1 MALGQGVPNALTG
14 VPVGHKQCGNRVG
27 TERISVIPSITPG
40 NPRTSLTIEGA
51 GDRAYVFG
59 EIISQ
64 ESFGIKLLLKVL

>member
-1 MALGQGVPNALTG
+1 MVIGW
-14 VPVGHKQCGNRVG
+14 G
-27 TERISVIPSITPG
+27 TERISVIPFITPG